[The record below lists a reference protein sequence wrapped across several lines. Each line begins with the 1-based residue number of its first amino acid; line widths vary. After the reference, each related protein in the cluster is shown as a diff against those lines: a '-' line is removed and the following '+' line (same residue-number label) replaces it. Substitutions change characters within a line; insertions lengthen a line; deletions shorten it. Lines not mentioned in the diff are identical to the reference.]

1 METSTF
7 KALYLEAAQNFSCA
21 GSISLNTDSI
31 ATYQQRE
38 SVDLS
43 NNELWVNR
51 LEGSTYFEKTI
62 PNGIGVL
69 TVSTRRVVIII
80 FHNLVQQYERSKEIL
95 TQGRTYILRP

>member
-43 NNELWVNR
+43 NNEL
-51 LEGSTYFEKTI
+51 
-62 PNGIGVL
+62 
-69 TVSTRRVVIII
+69 
-80 FHNLVQQYERSKEIL
+80 
-95 TQGRTYILRP
+95 